1 MEYID
6 KSKSR
11 EWAHALIKE
20 FLKRRLE
27 EDGEYPNELY
37 NAFMGDT
44 NCKDAFVKRLLEDN
58 NHRCCYCMRD
68 IKGTTL
74 EHMIPRSVKNN

>member
-11 EWAHALIKE
+11 EWAHTLITE
-20 FLKRRLE
+20 FLKKRLE
-27 EDGEYPNELY
+27 EDSKYPDDLY
-37 NAFMGDT
+37 YAFMGDKVS
-44 NCKDAFVKRLLEDN
+44 KDAFVERLLEDN